1 MLVIWK
7 SATVESVTADLAVVH
22 RPVQQGA
29 SVFGSGFGEHI
40 AHVIVH
46 RALAD
51 RESIGNLLVGEP
63 FGNQLDDLNFPC

>member
-1 MLVIWK
+1 MI
-7 SATVESVTADLAVVH
+7 H
-22 RPVQQGA
+22 RPVEQGHP
-29 SVFGSGFGEHI
+29 VLGSGFGEHI

>member
-1 MLVIWK
+1 MI
-7 SATVESVTADLAVVH
+7 H
-22 RPVQQGA
+22 RPVEQGY
-29 SVFGSGFGEHI
+29 SVLGSGFGEHI

-51 RESIGNLLVGEP
+51 RESIGNLLVGKP